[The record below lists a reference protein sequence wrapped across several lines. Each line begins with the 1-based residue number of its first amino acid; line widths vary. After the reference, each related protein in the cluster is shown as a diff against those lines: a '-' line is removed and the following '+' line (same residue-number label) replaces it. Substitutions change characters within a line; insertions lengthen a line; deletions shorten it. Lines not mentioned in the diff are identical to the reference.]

1 MTFPRIHAN
10 PAASATILGLAL
22 LGSLAPR
29 TGAETT
35 KPDAAHELV
44 LFMGLDLSVKEGK
57 RFYQVED
64 VDGSEFVIS
73 VDGKNKFVRTRMQS
87 NNLKIGRDL
96 KIAPVSVQLDDMEG
110 QAGYT
115 PAADPRLK
123 FDRRSGAAIG
133 AEAASRLAEYNVTEI
148 TDTLSKINPAYDG
161 SNRKGQ
167 LEAAREVE
175 QSNLARAEYHL
186 SSDYSSTP
194 SMANDLAKELAEGNF
209 DMVDVSF
216 RISSPEPLDDPYMV
230 VLVEFQPRGAKPGES
245 SLLIHAKALDP
256 IDTKP
261 KYIRVREG
269 GMPVGFKFLRHEVHI
284 YNRGREVATN
294 ASSKRVELTREEA
307 RLYLVIEHIG
317 ANKGATLDP
326 VPVTGCLTASMLKGI
341 APELLN
347 QACYVQISKEG
358 QVRGVFA
365 DVGASRPIA
374 DAAITRLMDKAMFKP
389 ALAAGQPVDGV
400 VRVRLADLTL

>member
-1 MTFPRIHAN
+1 MSFPRIHAN
-10 PAASATILGLAL
+10 PAACATILGLAL

-175 QSNLARAEYHL
+175 QSNLARADYHL

-194 SMANDLAKELAEGNF
+194 SMANDLAKELDEGNF

-294 ASSKRVELTREEA
+294 VSSKRVELTREEA

-317 ANKGATLDP
+317 ANKGATQ
-326 VPVTGCLTASMLKGI
+326 VAE
-341 APELLN
+341 A
-347 QACYVQISKEG
+347 
-358 QVRGVFA
+358 VRGSLSPAIRSRLRPDQLENVSYVRVSK
-365 DVGASRPIA
+365 DGVPLGVYVDESASLPVSDEDLVA
-374 DAAITRLMDKAMFKP
+374 AVKDAFFKP
-389 ALAAGQPVDGV
+389 ALHDGKPVDGV
-400 VRVRLADLTL
+400 VRVRLGELTL